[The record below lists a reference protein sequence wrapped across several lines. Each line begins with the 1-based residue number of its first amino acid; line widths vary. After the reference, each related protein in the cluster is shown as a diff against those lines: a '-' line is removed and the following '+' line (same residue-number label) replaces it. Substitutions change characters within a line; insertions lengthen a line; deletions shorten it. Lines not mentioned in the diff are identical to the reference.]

1 MAADI
6 ELTLRRLC
14 AELLRSRHAP
24 HVVRVAAAVVYGTCA
39 GLLLHDRPY
48 VAAVAMVAIWLAALF
63 AGAGSRAGASGERL
77 AAVRPEEEDE
87 ER

>member
-14 AELLRSRHAP
+14 TELLRSP
-24 HVVRVAAAVVYGTCA
+24 HVVRLAAAVVYGTCA

-63 AGAGSRAGASGERL
+63 AGAGPRAGASGARL
-77 AAVRPEEEDE
+77 AAVRSEEEDE
-87 ER
+87 QR